1 MLLTFSKKEDIDK
14 YGLMIN
20 YDGSA
25 SDAVGLIADPRRNI
39 ISLGSKSDLV
49 NGGGASYNTSTK
61 TLSVDNIETHMTA
74 TMNELMVTG
83 DVVLQSKVSVHGETE
98 LGKLSVRME
107 GDDAVT
113 RFIEGEAAYPEL
125 CRVRNA
131 DKVLDIT
138 EYQLNAK
145 RGIITPTAEVSTLT
159 KDGKTVNVQYSQTIT
174 HEAPFTGEATDYAIG
189 DPVFASGRVC
199 QWKPNAEGD
208 GGEWTYTTTPI
219 DCICELKPEGQLS
232 EFVGVCV
239 AFVGSD
245 GTYKN
250 EPDGDT
256 NSLLFATH
264 GDFYFNVADASKY
277 KTGDI
282 IMLDYNILTDDTPI
296 TGRVLKSIVGK
307 VTGKINRTTVA
318 ILRE

>member
-1 MLLTFSKKEDIDK
+1 M
-14 YGLMIN
+14 
-20 YDGSA
+20 
-25 SDAVGLIADPRRNI
+25 
-39 ISLGSKSDLV
+39 
-49 NGGGASYNTSTK
+49 
-61 TLSVDNIETHMTA
+61 
-74 TMNELMVTG
+74 
-83 DVVLQSKVSVHGETE
+83 
-98 LGKLSVRME
+98 
-107 GDDAVT
+107 
-113 RFIEGEAAYPEL
+113 
-125 CRVRNA
+125 
-131 DKVLDIT
+131 
-138 EYQLNAK
+138 NAK

-264 GDFYFNVADASKY
+264 GDFYFNVLQK
-277 KTGDI
+277 
-282 IMLDYNILTDDTPI
+282 
-296 TGRVLKSIVGK
+296 
-307 VTGKINRTTVA
+307 
-318 ILRE
+318 

>member
-1 MLLTFSKKEDIDK
+1 MSFYIDPDATISDNNHRVKVESKMFEIRPITTTIVCGHGLTMTGSVSQENAVMVLNHYKNEMSVRETFTPFMKIAGSENGASTFTCLFGDGNSQSVTTSFIDEASGYGRSMLLTFSKKEDIDK

-138 EYQLNAK
+138 E
-145 RGIITPTAEVSTLT
+145 
-159 KDGKTVNVQYSQTIT
+159 
-174 HEAPFTGEATDYAIG
+174 
-189 DPVFASGRVC
+189 
-199 QWKPNAEGD
+199 
-208 GGEWTYTTTPI
+208 
-219 DCICELKPEGQLS
+219 
-232 EFVGVCV
+232 
-239 AFVGSD
+239 
-245 GTYKN
+245 
-250 EPDGDT
+250 
-256 NSLLFATH
+256 
-264 GDFYFNVADASKY
+264 
-277 KTGDI
+277 
-282 IMLDYNILTDDTPI
+282 
-296 TGRVLKSIVGK
+296 
-307 VTGKINRTTVA
+307 
-318 ILRE
+318 